1 MKTSSEFI
9 VGKHKI
15 GWISSDFINRVGD
28 VEFKKAKQP
37 YFSTLER
44 VMTDAEIEK
53 EITKG
58 QFATLGDILWL
69 LDSKEK
75 KYKDGNWNLFYLPS
89 CVVYVYWDRGYRR
102 WRVNAWHRD
111 DYGWG
116 AGPRVLSPATGSKTL
131 SPSPFDTLLLGAL
144 TSRIEKLEAF
154 EEKVRKF
161 LII

>member
-9 VGKHKI
+9 VGKHNI
-15 GWISSDFINRVGD
+15 GWVSSDFINRVGD
-28 VEFKKAKQP
+28 VEFKEAKQP

-44 VMTDAEIEK
+44 ITTDAEIEK

-75 KYKDGNWNLFYLPS
+75 KYRDGNWNLFYLPS
-89 CVVYVYWDRGYRR
+89 CVVRVSWYAGYGLWGVGTWNRDARR
-102 WRVNAWHRD
+102 WDAS
-111 DYGWG
+111 Y
-116 AGPRVLSPATGSKTL
+116 RVLSPATGSKTL